1 MTKVEFEWDD
11 AKHAKNLRERG
22 IGFDDGARIFDGP
35 VLIWQDTRRKYGEN
49 RFRAVGQS
57 EGDILH
63 VVFTWRRD
71 RMRLISVRKANR
83 KESRTWRS
91 RE

>member
-1 MTKVEFEWDD
+1 VEFEWDE
-11 AKHAKNLRERG
+11 AKHARTLRERG
-22 IGFDDGARIFDGP
+22 VGFDDGARIFEGP
-35 VLIWQDTRRKYGEN
+35 VLIWLDARRNYGED
-49 RFRAVGQS
+49 RFRAVGDS

-71 RMRLISVRKANR
+71 RIRIISVRRASRQESKA
-83 KESRTWRS
+83 WRS